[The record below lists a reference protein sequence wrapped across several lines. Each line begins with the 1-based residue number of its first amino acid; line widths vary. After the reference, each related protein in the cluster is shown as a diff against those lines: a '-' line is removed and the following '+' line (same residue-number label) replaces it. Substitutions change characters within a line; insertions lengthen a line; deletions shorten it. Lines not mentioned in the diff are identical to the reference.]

1 MTVSRTICLGF
12 LAMISIGTILLLL
25 PWATTE
31 PGFNNPITALFT
43 ATSAVCVTGLIV
55 EDTGTYYTGFGQFI
69 ILLLIQLGGLGY
81 MTATTF
87 LLLLLGRKFRLRE
100 KLAIQQSL
108 DRPGMAG
115 VLQLVKSII
124 AATLIV
130 EISGIFLMMLVFNR
144 DYGQAYGLWLSV
156 FHSISAFNNAGFSLF
171 SDSLVQYARSPI
183 INLAITLLIIFG
195 GIGYQVMMESF
206 YWMRDRLTGSS
217 ERGLFSLHFKIVT
230 STTIFLLIF
239 GTITFFIVEFSN
251 PNTFGNF
258 NFGDKLMAAWFQSVT
273 TRTAGFNSIDI
284 GKMSTAGLFI
294 TIALMFIGASPGS
307 TGGGIKTTTFRV
319 LFNTVRTVLQG
330 RQQVLSSQRQIPIE
344 LVLKAVGVIMASLF
358 SAIAGTIIICISDPN
373 LPAIDILFE
382 VISAIATV
390 GLSTGITASFSPFA
404 KLVLVAIMYVGR
416 VGVLLLMNAILGV
429 PEPTAIRYPE
439 EELLVG

>member
-12 LAMISIGTILLLL
+12 LATIAIGTILLML
-25 PWATTE
+25 PWAIVE

-100 KLAIQQSL
+100 KLAIQKSL

-124 AATLIV
+124 ATTLIV
-130 EISGIFLMMLVFNR
+130 EISGIFLLMLVFNR
-144 DYGQAYGLWLSV
+144 DYGRGYGIWLSI

-171 SDSLVQYARSPI
+171 SDSLVQYAKSPLL
-183 INLAITLLIIFG
+183 NLAITLLIILG
-195 GIGYQVMMESF
+195 SIGYQVMMESF
-206 YWMRDRLTGSS
+206 YWIRDRLAGRS
-217 ERGLFSLHFKIVT
+217 ERGVFSLHFKIVT
-230 STTIFLLIF
+230 STTIFLLIV
-239 GTITFFIVEFSN
+239 GTFTFFIAEFNN
-251 PNTFGNF
+251 PNTLGTF

-284 GKMSTAGLFI
+284 GKMSSAGLFI

-319 LFNTVRTVLQG
+319 LLNTARTVLQG
-330 RQQVLSSQRQIPIE
+330 REQVLSYQREIPIE
-344 LVLKAVGVIMASLF
+344 LVLKAVGVVMASLL
-358 SAIAGTIIICISDPN
+358 SAIVGTIIICIIDPD
-373 LPAIDILFE
+373 LPAIDILLE
-382 VISAIATV
+382 VVSAVATV
-390 GLSTGITASFSPFA
+390 GLSTGITASFSPFS
-404 KLVLVAIMYVGR
+404 KLVLVIIMYLGR
-416 VGVLLLMNAILGV
+416 VGVLLLINAILGDTK
-429 PEPTAIRYPE
+429 PTAVRYPE